1 MINQVPMV
9 GYSKAV
15 EARLPFDP
23 PQRASASEPLPVV
36 EWPEDQLELSGL
48 TVGEA
53 LETLDNPRLRDL
65 RNRIQAGTY
74 LTTDKME
81 LVLDR
86 LQGLLTRMRA
96 EGEPLSA

>member
-1 MINQVPMV
+1 MLNQVPMA

-23 PQRASASEPLPVV
+23 PQRPESKEPLPVV

-53 LETLDNPRLRDL
+53 LETLDDPRLQDIQR
-65 RNRIQAGTY
+65 RIAAGTY
-74 LTTDKME
+74 LTEDK
-81 LVLDR
+81 LGVVLDR
-86 LQGLLTRMRA
+86 LHGLLTRMRA
-96 EGEPLSA
+96 DNEPLSA